1 MTDTTS
7 FFGWKYFYVEYSVAS
22 KNCLFTRYVMA
33 IDIDHVQRQIDKTHG
48 EPCLISDHEV
58 LP

>member
-1 MTDTTS
+1 M
-7 FFGWKYFYVEYSVAS
+7 KYFYVEYSAGEQ
-22 KNCLFTRYVMA
+22 LYTRCVMA
-33 IDIDHVQRQIDKTHG
+33 NDIDHVQRQIDKTHG